1 MTINHYQVTILPENI
16 EVTVPG
22 GTTLLAAVAKAG
34 IQLDSP
40 CGGHGICGKCAV
52 RVLYGRI
59 DRVCRDH
66 LPAELASQGYVP
78 ACQVK
83 VTDDLIIGA
92 PAFARLAGVSVLSA
106 DNDEVLAGNGDAVPE
121 RHLEPICIKQVIN
134 LEPPAPAAVSS
145 DLERVLTCLRNQT
158 GFRDV
163 CVTLSVLRQL
173 PQLLRQSGWT
183 VTATLV
189 KQTTGWQ
196 AVALEPGR
204 SAHPAYGIAVDLGTT
219 TVALNLLD
227 LETGRVI
234 AKAGGYNQQS
244 LYGSDLIS
252 RIIFADEQPEGLT
265 ILHQTLVKTVNILI
279 AEVLHNTGL
288 KPSEISAVAC
298 AGNTVMSHL
307 FLNIPVT
314 HLRLEPYVPAAQK
327 YPQVRAAEI
336 GLNVNPDAWVS
347 VMPAVASY
355 VGGDIAAGVF
365 ATAMDESDR
374 LTLFIDIGTN
384 GELVLGNSQWMV
396 TCACSAGP
404 AFEGSGVCCG
414 IRAMDG
420 AIEAIQ
426 ISDDWEEIAVK
437 TIGGREPLGICGS
450 GLINTISE
458 LLDAGIID
466 RTGTLGD
473 DKPAKRIRSTDA
485 GREFIL
491 VFAAESGT
499 GNDIVITESDIKNV
513 LRAKAAIFAGIMTML
528 KQVDLEPEAIDRIY
542 IAGGF
547 GNYIRIPD
555 AINLGL
561 LPDLPVAKYQ
571 FVGNTSLRGA
581 MLGLLSRITWEKV
594 EKIAGNLTYLELSTD
609 NRFME
614 EFSAA
619 LFIPHT
625 HLDLFPSRTR
635 R

>member
-1 MTINHYQVTILPENI
+1 
-16 EVTVPG
+16 
-22 GTTLLAAVAKAG
+22 
-34 IQLDSP
+34 
-40 CGGHGICGKCAV
+40 
-52 RVLYGRI
+52 
-59 DRVCRDH
+59 
-66 LPAELASQGYVP
+66 
-78 ACQVK
+78 
-83 VTDDLIIGA
+83 
-92 PAFARLAGVSVLSA
+92 
-106 DNDEVLAGNGDAVPE
+106 
-121 RHLEPICIKQVIN
+121 
-134 LEPPAPAAVSS
+134 
-145 DLERVLTCLRNQT
+145 
-158 GFRDV
+158 
-163 CVTLSVLRQL
+163 
-173 PQLLRQSGWT
+173 
-183 VTATLV
+183 
-189 KQTTGWQ
+189 
-196 AVALEPGR
+196 
-204 SAHPAYGIAVDLGTT
+204 
-219 TVALNLLD
+219 
-227 LETGRVI
+227 
-234 AKAGGYNQQS
+234 
-244 LYGSDLIS
+244 
-252 RIIFADEQPEGLT
+252 
-265 ILHQTLVKTVNILI
+265 
-279 AEVLHNTGL
+279 
-288 KPSEISAVAC
+288 
-298 AGNTVMSHL
+298 
-307 FLNIPVT
+307 
-314 HLRLEPYVPAAQK
+314 
-327 YPQVRAAEI
+327 
-336 GLNVNPDAWVS
+336 
-347 VMPAVASY
+347 
-355 VGGDIAAGVF
+355 
-365 ATAMDESDR
+365 
-374 LTLFIDIGTN
+374 
-384 GELVLGNSQWMV
+384 MV
-396 TCACSAGP
+396 
-404 AFEGSGVCCG
+404 
-414 IRAMDG
+414 G
-420 AIEAIQ
+420 AIDAIR